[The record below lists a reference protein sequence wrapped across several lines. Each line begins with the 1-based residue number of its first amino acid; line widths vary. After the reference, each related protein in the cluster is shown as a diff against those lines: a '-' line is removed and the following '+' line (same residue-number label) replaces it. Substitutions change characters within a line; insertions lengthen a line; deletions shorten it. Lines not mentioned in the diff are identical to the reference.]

1 MIAPAHGTDIRFGK
15 TRLSRETVGTFWSSL
30 RPGRFRAA
38 LVLLATTA
46 LLSTHVSTIAMAAPG
61 DSPTEAIPIDTD
73 GRFSGSVEPQS
84 ARWYRFSYR
93 GGTTVTITLAYEPP
107 AAGNVNLAL
116 YTGDPAN
123 PRAENMPVARRD
135 NTLSAAWSDPSG
147 RDVFLQVID
156 SGPVVSI
163 GFVGSIQPSAALN
176 SPGGNVTPTPT
187 PGSGTSAANAAT
199 VGGDGRFAGMLAPR
213 QALWY
218 RFWYGN
224 PGANATVSVG
234 FTPAGSSSDFNV
246 YTGPDINSLS
256 QQGGPPSRTT
266 PTPTA
271 TPTSSPTATPTPPTA
286 TATGTATTTPSS
298 TPANLGTDTLSRT
311 LNLATSQ
318 WVYFTVVNNNDG
330 TPLAYGGTV
339 SPASIP
345 PTASPT
351 PTLTATSTVTPTAT
365 PTPVA
370 QAAPAVPHDGRYF
383 VETRF
388 RIDNDAIWGYFQARG
403 VVDVFGFPVSRTFTF
418 LGCTTQILQRQVA
431 QVCIDGQPRLVNLLD
446 PEIFP
451 YTQVNGSTFPAP
463 DPSLKALTP
472 QVGDPSYATA
482 ILDFVRANA
491 PDTFNDRPVGFGR
504 TFFGSVQP
512 SRAGTS
518 DPGILGLLD
527 LEVWGVPISRPQAD
541 PSNQNFIYQRFQ
553 RGIMHFDASTGAT
566 RGILLADYLKSILTG
581 QNVPGDLRQQAQG
594 SRLYAQYAPGAPM
607 WLARPSDLPGTDL
620 TFAFEQ
626 G

>member
-1 MIAPAHGTDIRFGK
+1 MFAPAHPLDIRFK
-15 TRLSRETVGTFWSSL
+15 Q
-30 RPGRFRAA
+30 AC
-38 LVLLATTA
+38 VLLATTA
-46 LLSTHVSTIAMAAPG
+46 LLSAQLWTPAIAAPG
-61 DSPTEAIPIDTD
+61 DGPLEAIPIDID

-93 GGTTVTITLAYEPP
+93 GGTPVTITVAYEP
-107 AAGNVNLAL
+107 AIAGKVDLAV

-123 PRAENMPVARRD
+123 PRAENLPVARRD
-135 NTLSAAWSDPSG
+135 NTLSAVWSDPSG

-156 SGPVVSI
+156 TGPVVGI
-163 GFVGSIQPSAALN
+163 GFVGSVQPTGALN
-176 SPGGNVTPTPT
+176 SPGGNVTPTPA
-187 PGSGTSAANAAT
+187 PASGTSAADAAT

-213 QALWY
+213 QAAWY
-218 RFWYGN
+218 RFWYAN
-224 PGANATVSVG
+224 PGANATLSVG
-234 FTPAGSSSDFNV
+234 FTPAGTSSDLNI
-246 YTGPDINSLS
+246 YTGTDINSLS
-256 QQGGPPSRTT
+256 QQGGAPSRTT

-271 TPTSSPTATPTPPTA
+271 TPTNTPTATPTVPTA
-286 TATGTATTTPSS
+286 SATSTATPTPSP
-298 TPANLGTDTLSRT
+298 TPANLGTETLSRT
-311 LNLATSQ
+311 VNLATSQ
-318 WVYFTVVNNNDG
+318 WVYFTVANNNDG
-330 TPLAYGGTV
+330 TALAYGGTV
-339 SPASIP
+339 SPAGVP

-351 PTLTATSTVTPTAT
+351 PTPTATPTAT
-365 PTPVA
+365 PTPTPTPVA
-370 QAAPAVPHDGRYF
+370 QAVPPVSHDGRYF

-403 VVDVFGFPVSRTFTF
+403 GVDVFGFPVSRTFSF

-472 QVGDPSYATA
+472 QVGDPSYATT
-482 ILDFVRANA
+482 ILEFVRLNA
-491 PDTFNDRPVGFGR
+491 PDTFNDRPVGFAR

-512 SRAGTS
+512 GREGTS

-527 LEVWGVPISRPQAD
+527 LEVWGVPISRPQPE

-553 RGIMHFDASTGAT
+553 RGIMHYDATTGVT

-581 QNVPGDLRQQAQG
+581 QNVPADLRQQAQG
-594 SRLYAQYAPGAPM
+594 SRLYAQYSPGAQM
-607 WLARPSDLPGTDL
+607 WLARPWDLPGTDL

>member
-1 MIAPAHGTDIRFGK
+1 MLAPAHVPDIRFK
-15 TRLSRETVGTFWSSL
+15 
-30 RPGRFRAA
+30 AA
-38 LVLLATTA
+38 CVLLATTA
-46 LLSTHVSTIAMAAPG
+46 LALAHLWTSALAAPG
-61 DSPTEAIPIDTD
+61 DGPTEASAIDTD
-73 GRFSGSVEPQS
+73 GRFSGSVDPQS
-84 ARWYRFSYR
+84 ARWYRFLYR
-93 GGTTVTITLAYEPP
+93 GGTPVAITVAYEP
-107 AAGNVNLAL
+107 AVAGGVDLAL
-116 YTGDPAN
+116 YTGDAAN
-123 PRAENMPVARRD
+123 PRAENLSVARRD
-135 NTLSAAWSDPSG
+135 NTLSATWSDPSG
-147 RDVFLQVID
+147 RDVFLQVINT
-156 SGPVVSI
+156 GPVVGI
-163 GFVGSIQPSAALN
+163 GFVGSIQPVGALT
-176 SPGGNVTPTPT
+176 SPGANLTPTPT
-187 PGSGTSAANAAT
+187 PASGMSAGNAAT

-213 QALWY
+213 QAVWY

-234 FTPAGSSSDFNV
+234 VAPAGTSSDLDL
-246 YTGPDINSLS
+246 YTGTDINSLVR
-256 QQGGPPSRTT
+256 QGGSPVRTP
-266 PTPTA
+266 PTPTV
-271 TPTSSPTATPTPPTA
+271 TPTNTPTQTPTAPTPSAAGTATPTPSPT
-286 TATGTATTTPSS
+286 S
-298 TPANLGTDTLSRT
+298 ANVGTDTLSRSVT
-311 LNLATSQ
+311 LSLSQ

-330 TPLAYGGTV
+330 TPLAFGGTV
-339 SPASIP
+339 SPAGIP
-345 PTASPT
+345 PTAGPTLTLT
-351 PTLTATSTVTPTAT
+351 PTLTPTPTQT
-365 PTPVA
+365 PTPVV
-370 QAAPAVPHDGRYF
+370 QAAPPLPHDGRYF
-383 VETRF
+383 AETRF

-403 VVDVFGFPVSRTFTF
+403 GVEIFGFPVSRSFTF

-472 QVGDPSYATA
+472 QVSDPNYATA
-482 ILDFVRANA
+482 ILDFVRLNA
-491 PDTFNDRPVGFGR
+491 PDTFNDRLVGFGR

-527 LEVWGVPISRPQAD
+527 LEVWGVPISRPQPD

-581 QNVPGDLRQQAQG
+581 QNLPGDLRQQSQG
-594 SRLYAQYAPGAPM
+594 SRLYVQYAPGAPL
-607 WLARPSDLPGTDL
+607 WLARPFDLPGTDL